1 MSNSFFDVLFDDIIS
16 AMKDF
21 DDIFTENAIVRVRKT
36 DYSTNFACRH
46 CGEAAKAFIIW
57 GDGVTHKFN
66 SPVRV
71 FLVCPKCGR
80 AQVVTR
86 DTTVEEAESDDF
98 PFDTYECF
106 AIDSDNNDIVRNR
119 SSKVSKDEGVFSRFD
134 ASAVEPESPSET
146 YTDKCYGK
154 EGALSKRLDAI
165 TQTLALLNARLTD
178 LESKT
183 QSSPKAKESK
193 TLFSS
198 QTKADNRPAPSAYKE
213 ADAGFHGLADI
224 LEALTSGFR
233 YKTGK

>member
-57 GDGVTHKFN
+57 GDGITHKFN

-119 SSKVSKDEGVFSRFD
+119 SSKVSEGDKPRDKDD
-134 ASAVEPESPSET
+134 ALL
-146 YTDKCYGK
+146 G
-154 EGALSKRLDAI
+154 RLDTI

-213 ADAGFHGLADI
+213 SDAGFHGLVDI

>member
-1 MSNSFFDVLFDDIIS
+1 MSNSFFDVLFDNIIS
-16 AMKDF
+16 AMKDIG
-21 DDIFTENAIVRVRKT
+21 DIFTENAIVRVRKT

-57 GDGVTHKFN
+57 GDGITHKFN
-66 SPVRV
+66 APVRV

-106 AIDSDNNDIVRNR
+106 AIDSDNNDIVRNQ
-119 SSKVSKDEGVFSRFD
+119 SSKVSEDDKPRDKDD
-134 ASAVEPESPSET
+134 ALL
-146 YTDKCYGK
+146 G
-154 EGALSKRLDAI
+154 RLDAI

-183 QSSPKAKESK
+183 HSSHKAKEPK
-193 TLFSS
+193 TLFSE

-213 ADAGFHGLADI
+213 ADAGFHGLVDI

>member
-119 SSKVSKDEGVFSRFD
+119 SSKVSEDDKPRNKDD
-134 ASAVEPESPSET
+134 ALL
-146 YTDKCYGK
+146 G
-154 EGALSKRLDAI
+154 RLDAI

-183 QSSPKAKESK
+183 QSSPKAKEPK

-213 ADAGFHGLADI
+213 ADAGFHSLADI

>member
-16 AMKDF
+16 AMKDIS
-21 DDIFTENAIVRVRKT
+21 DIFTENAIVRVRKT

-66 SPVRV
+66 APVRV

-86 DTTVEEAESDDF
+86 DTTIEEAESDDF

-119 SSKVSKDEGVFSRFD
+119 SSKVSEDDKPRDKDD
-134 ASAVEPESPSET
+134 ALL
-146 YTDKCYGK
+146 G
-154 EGALSKRLDAI
+154 RLDAI

-183 QSSPKAKESK
+183 HSSSKAKEPK

-213 ADAGFHGLADI
+213 TDTGFHGLVDI

>member
-57 GDGVTHKFN
+57 GDGITHKFN

-119 SSKVSKDEGVFSRFD
+119 SSKVSEDDKPRDKDDVLLG
-134 ASAVEPESPSET
+134 
-146 YTDKCYGK
+146 
-154 EGALSKRLDAI
+154 RLDAI

-183 QSSPKAKESK
+183 HSSAKANEPK
-193 TLFSS
+193 TLFSG

-213 ADAGFHGLADI
+213 ADAGFHGLVDI
-224 LEALTSGFR
+224 LEALTSSFH
-233 YKTGK
+233 YKTSK

>member
-86 DTTVEEAESDDF
+86 DTTIEEAESDDF
-98 PFDTYECF
+98 PFDTCECF

-119 SSKVSKDEGVFSRFD
+119 SSKVSEDDKPRDKDDALFD
-134 ASAVEPESPSET
+134 RI
-146 YTDKCYGK
+146 D
-154 EGALSKRLDAI
+154 LDAI
-165 TQTLALLNARLTD
+165 IQTLALLNARLTD

-183 QSSPKAKESK
+183 QSSPKAKEPK
-193 TLFSS
+193 TLFSP
-198 QTKADNRPAPSAYKE
+198 QTKADNRPAPSDYKE
-213 ADAGFHGLADI
+213 TDAGLHGFADI
-224 LEALTSGFR
+224 LEALTSCFR